1 MRRHPY
7 RMKILAYLASQSL
20 SVAEFNVIH
29 FAHYASCPPRMM
41 IRMAHAESIGVPDFC
56 PASSRADCRDAISC
70 LMGKGLLQI
79 IDDAA
84 LRRIDAKLTAEPA
97 FGPIDGLPDLGDL
110 DFTSEGGALWQR
122 INRELF
128 NGNDSDFWTGLGEAD
143 TEDTMTLYACS
154 ESTLRQ
160 QIDHDS
166 RFSGREILAVSEI
179 VPIGPWRDRWWNAI
193 MEQGFQAILTYGA
206 SLDEA

>member
-29 FAHYASCPPRMM
+29 FAHYASCPPRTM
-41 IRMAHAESIGVPDFC
+41 IRMAHAESKAGRAWPT
-56 PASSRADCRDAISC
+56 SSPRACRDAVAS
-70 LMGKGLLQI
+70 LMTQGILQL

-84 LRRIDAKLTAEPA
+84 LRRIEAKMIAEPA
-97 FGPIDGLPDLGDL
+97 FGPVDGLPDFGDL
-110 DFTSEGGALWQR
+110 DFTSEGGALWHR
-122 INRELF
+122 ISRELF
-128 NGNDSDFWTGLGEAD
+128 DRNDSDFWTGLGE
-143 TEDTMTLYACS
+143 EDSMTLYACS

-166 RFSGREILAVSEI
+166 RFSGREIIAVSDI

-193 MEQGFQAILTYGA
+193 MGQGFRATVTYGA
-206 SLDEA
+206 MLDED